1 MKKAYKIIK
10 MENLFKYLK
19 TALQNWIQSV
29 ETGILHCNFRSVHLS
44 LVQAKQNCIVL
55 AHFFPAKMKCTS
67 SCISYLSLVVKFT
80 YLSEYI
86 S

>member
-29 ETGILHCNFRSVHLS
+29 ETGILHCNFCSVHLN
-44 LVQAKQNCIVL
+44 LVQA
-55 AHFFPAKMKCTS
+55 
-67 SCISYLSLVVKFT
+67 
-80 YLSEYI
+80 
-86 S
+86 